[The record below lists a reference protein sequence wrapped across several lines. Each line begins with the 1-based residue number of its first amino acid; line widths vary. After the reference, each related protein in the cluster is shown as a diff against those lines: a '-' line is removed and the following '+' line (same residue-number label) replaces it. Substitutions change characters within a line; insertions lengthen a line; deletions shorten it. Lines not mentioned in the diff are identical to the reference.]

1 MELKAPEITKN
12 IYTNSKRKHILY
24 IYIYIYIDIN
34 MKPCYPMKPKSNQ
47 REEIKIPK
55 QLEIS

>member
-1 MELKAPEITKN
+1 M
-12 IYTNSKRKHILY
+12 YTNSERKTSFTECESY
-24 IYIYIYIDIN
+24 IYIN

>member
-1 MELKAPEITKN
+1 M
-12 IYTNSKRKHILY
+12 
-24 IYIYIYIDIN
+24 IN

-47 REEIKIPK
+47 GEEIKIPK

>member
-1 MELKAPEITKN
+1 MKFKIFVL
-12 IYTNSKRKHILY
+12 
-24 IYIYIYIDIN
+24 IDNQNVRFIMIS

>member
-1 MELKAPEITKN
+1 MKCKDVC
-12 IYTNSKRKHILY
+12 
-24 IYIYIYIDIN
+24 IDILRN
-34 MKPCYPMKPKSNQ
+34 VRFIMISMKPCYPMKPKSNQ